1 MFYDLYRLKIRERP
15 LLISFI
21 LKLYPALL
29 FRQLKFMLS
38 SFMSFDYSL
47 IKILRVFTIP
57 IYSSNTLIAF
67 SAEIF
72 NDFKIIAYL

>member
-1 MFYDLYRLKIRERP
+1 
-15 LLISFI
+15 
-21 LKLYPALL
+21 
-29 FRQLKFMLS
+29 MLS